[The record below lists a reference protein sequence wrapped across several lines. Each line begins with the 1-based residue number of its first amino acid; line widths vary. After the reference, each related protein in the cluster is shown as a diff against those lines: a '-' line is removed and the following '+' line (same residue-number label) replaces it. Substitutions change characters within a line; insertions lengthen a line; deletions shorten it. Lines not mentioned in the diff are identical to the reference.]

1 METFMIILLAV
12 IAIVL
17 GVLNLKQLSEIED
30 LEDEINRRKAEN
42 DSLMDNIRR
51 LCSAGDKTIKP
62 LNNEGNDY

>member
-30 LEDEINRRKAEN
+30 LEEENRRQKLEN
-42 DSLMDNIRR
+42 ESLMENISK
-51 LCSAGDKTIKP
+51 LCSVGKSVKQ
-62 LNNEGNDY
+62 